1 MADRRFTA
9 QPASP
14 GLAIGPVVRIEQSNA
29 LGERRQG
36 SPNEERATLERA
48 ITKSIADLEALAAVA
63 SGDGADILAF
73 QIEMLADP
81 ALIEDILP
89 LIAAGDDAAKA
100 WRAGLDIQI
109 HEYEAADD
117 DYFRARASDLRD
129 LEDRVTRV
137 VQGATIELQDLPDGA
152 ILLADDL
159 LPSHFLALSS
169 KGLSGIALNR
179 GSRNSHVAILARG
192 RGLPM
197 IVGLDPV
204 SDTASVA
211 GTEMHEM
218 GVDEAILDGDAGL
231 LLLAPTRAK
240 LKHYRK
246 KLSSSQAEA
255 KHAAALRGCPA
266 MTEDGL
272 RIEVMINIDD
282 PTAVN
287 DEALAVADGVGL
299 LRTEF
304 LLIGKEDLPDEEEHF
319 RLYTE
324 LLRRLEGKPLIVR
337 TFDIGGDKPLAGLDL
352 PKETNPF
359 LGLRGI
365 RLCLDRPDLIR
376 PQIRAL
382 LRTTA
387 AAAGGPLT
395 KSEASSTGGP
405 LQVMLPMVTVQ
416 AEIDAARSLFDDALK
431 DLEAEGVAAA
441 MPPLGIM
448 VETPAA
454 ALAADGLDAA
464 FFSIGSN
471 DLIQYAMAAAR
482 DAEAGVSF
490 LLDPGHPAIE
500 RLIRSVVEEGAA
512 SGRAV
517 SLCGDMASDPA
528 WLPLLLRIGLRKI
541 SVAPAA
547 LDRVKLALSRLN
559 SQTAETKT

>member
-1 MADRRFTA
+1 MAERRFTA
-9 QPASP
+9 QPASS
-14 GLAIGPVVRIEQSNA
+14 GLAIGPVVRIEQSNS

-48 ITKSIADLEALAAVA
+48 ITKSIADLEALATVA

-109 HEYEAADD
+109 HGYEAADD

-129 LEDRVTRV
+129 LEDRVVRV

-197 IVGLDPV
+197 IVGLGPMP
-204 SDTASVA
+204 SAA
-211 GTEMHEM
+211 GTEMHEAA
-218 GVDEAILDGDAGL
+218 VAEAILDADAGL
-231 LLLAPTRAK
+231 LLLAPTAAE
-240 LKHYRK
+240 LKRYRK

-255 KHAAALRGCPA
+255 KRAAARRGRPA

-282 PTAVN
+282 PTAVD
-287 DEALAVADGVGL
+287 DETLAAADGVGL

-304 LLIGKEDLPDEEEHF
+304 LLIGKKDLPDEEEHF
-319 RLYTE
+319 RLYTD

-337 TFDIGGDKPLAGLDL
+337 TFDIGGDKPLPGLDL

-365 RLCLDRPDLIR
+365 RLCLERPDLIR

-387 AAAGGPLT
+387 ATGGPLT
-395 KSEASSTGGP
+395 KGEASSKGGP

-416 AEIDAARSLFDDALK
+416 AEIDATRTLFAEALE
-431 DLEAEGVAAA
+431 DLEAKSVAAA

-454 ALAADGLDAA
+454 ALATDSLDAA
-464 FFSIGSN
+464 FLSIGSN
-471 DLIQYAMAAAR
+471 DLIQYVMAAAR
-482 DAEAGVSF
+482 DAEAGVSS

-500 RLIRSVVEEGAA
+500 RLIRNVVEEGAA

-517 SLCGDMASDPA
+517 SLCGDMASNPV
-528 WLPLLLRIGLRKI
+528 WLPLLLRTGLRKI

-547 LDRVKLALSRLN
+547 LDRVKLALSALA
-559 SQTAETKT
+559 SQPAAKET